1 MQLMQPLKVIGKFSE
16 DFKDSSVADATVQG
30 YWKVFCGALLQ
41 PKDKSSE
48 RKKDLARHGETW
60 WKMKMLITKL
70 KKYQNLERAEIR
82 KQKYGK
88 VIWCKEKG

>member
-1 MQLMQPLKVIGKFSE
+1 MQPLKVIGKFSE
-16 DFKDSSVADATVQG
+16 DCKDSSVADATVQD

-60 WKMKMLITKL
+60 
-70 KKYQNLERAEIR
+70 
-82 KQKYGK
+82 
-88 VIWCKEKG
+88 